1 MRGGLLICLCGLILA
16 AVLTSPVAQA
26 EILDRIVATVNG
38 EIITMNE
45 INQRLIP
52 ILKNSKIEDQ
62 EKINEIRRKI
72 LERLIENK
80 LVLQEGKRLG
90 IRIQKTEVDD
100 AIERIKQANKVT
112 QEQFEAELIRRGNN
126 IQTIRK
132 DLRVELIKSKLINR
146 EIRSR
151 IVVSAEQIDAYY
163 QEQGDK
169 REVKPKVHVRNIVL
183 AVPEGA
189 PPSVAAQKQARAE
202 EILAEIK
209 DGLDFAEAAA
219 KYSEGSNAKDGG
231 DLGLVGWDEMDNRI
245 KAALEKLEP
254 GQTTPPVRTAM
265 GIQLFHLVELLDQ
278 DEKAVAEAK
287 EKIRELLTRRM
298 LKEKYI
304 EWLKGLR
311 AKALIKIKF

>member
-1 MRGGLLICLCGLILA
+1 MRGGLLTCLCGLILA
-16 AVLTSPVAQA
+16 AALTSPAAQA

-38 EIITMNE
+38 DIITMKE
-45 INQRLIP
+45 INQRLVP
-52 ILKNSKIEDQ
+52 VLKHSKVKVEDP

-80 LVLQEGKRLG
+80 LALQEGKRLG
-90 IRIQKTEVDD
+90 VRIKETEVDD
-100 AIERIKQANKVT
+100 AIERIKQANRVT
-112 QEQFEAELIRRGNN
+112 QEQFEAELIRRGSN
-126 IQTIRK
+126 IRTVRE
-132 DLRVELIKSKLINR
+132 DLRVELIKSRLINM

-163 QEQGDK
+163 REQGDK
-169 REVKPKVHVRNIVL
+169 REFKPKVHVRNIVL

-231 DLGLVGWDEMDNRI
+231 DLGLVGWDEMAAGI

-254 GQTTPPVRTAM
+254 GQTTPPVRTAI
-265 GIQLFHLVELLDQ
+265 GIQ
-278 DEKAVAEAK
+278 
-287 EKIRELLTRRM
+287 
-298 LKEKYI
+298 
-304 EWLKGLR
+304 
-311 AKALIKIKF
+311 

>member
-1 MRGGLLICLCGLILA
+1 MRGGLLICLCGLVLA
-16 AVLTSPVAQA
+16 ATLISPAAQA

-38 EIITMNE
+38 EIITMKE
-45 INQRLIP
+45 INQRLVP
-52 ILKNSKIEDQ
+52 VLKRSRVEDP

-80 LVLQEGKRLG
+80 LVLQEGKHLG
-90 IRIQKTEVDD
+90 VRIKGTEVDD
-100 AIERIKQANKVT
+100 AIERIKQANRVN
-112 QEQFEAELIRRGNN
+112 QEQFEAELIRRGSN
-126 IQTIRK
+126 IQTVRE

-163 QEQGDK
+163 REQGDK
-169 REVKPKVHVRNIVL
+169 RELKPKVHVRNIVL
-183 AVPEGA
+183 AVPEEA
-189 PPSVAAQKQARAE
+189 PPSVVAKKQAWAE

-265 GIQLFHLVELLDQ
+265 GIQLFYLVERLDQ
-278 DEKAVAEAK
+278 DEEAVAKAK

-298 LKEKYI
+298 LKKKYI
-304 EWLKGLR
+304 EWLEGLR
-311 AKALIKIKF
+311 SKALIKINF